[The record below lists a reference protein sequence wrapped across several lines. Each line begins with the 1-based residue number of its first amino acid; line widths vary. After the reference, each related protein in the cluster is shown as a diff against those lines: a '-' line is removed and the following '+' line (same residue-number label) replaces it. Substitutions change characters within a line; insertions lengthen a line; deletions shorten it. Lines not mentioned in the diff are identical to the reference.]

1 MLFNECQ
8 TISTISSNRFFK
20 INAIGCLIGI
30 IDLFDNNDNLKLES
44 LVLTI

>member
-30 IDLFDNNDNLKLES
+30 IDLFDNNDNLKFRIFS
-44 LVLTI
+44 F